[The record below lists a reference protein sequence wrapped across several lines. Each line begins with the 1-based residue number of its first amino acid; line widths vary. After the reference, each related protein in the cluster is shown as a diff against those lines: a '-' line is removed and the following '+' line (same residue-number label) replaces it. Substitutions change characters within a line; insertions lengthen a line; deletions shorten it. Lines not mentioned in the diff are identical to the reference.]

1 MDTIVRYSWK
11 AAATVVLLA
20 ATLAGCASGRSGS
33 ASDTAAATSSASASS
48 QPSASAGALP
58 AEGDQQSYRFDLKST
73 GVEPLPKWA
82 GKVEMTKKDPL
93 YVSGTDLEG
102 ALTIDLKLTR
112 KAGYLIANGEG
123 VLWNGQRSVKFAIT
137 ESAGLLEK
145 KLSADGTLVFGALQ
159 AHSEEIKR
167 DFSFDLRLVPEAN
180 ELELRLPNRDG
191 LIVFGK
197 SAVLERHRDEVSQ
210 ATSGA

>member
-1 MDTIVRYSWK
+1 MDAIDRHGWK

-20 ATLAGCASGRSGS
+20 AMLAGCAAGRSDS
-33 ASDTAAATSSASASS
+33 AGESAAVTPSASASS
-48 QPSASAGALP
+48 QPSASAALP
-58 AEGDQQSYRFDLKST
+58 SEGEQQSYRFDLKST

-102 ALTIDLKLTR
+102 ALTIDLKLIR
-112 KAGYLIANGEG
+112 KGSYLIADGEG

-159 AHSEEIKR
+159 AHSDEIKR
-167 DFSFDLRLVPEAN
+167 DFSFDLRLVPEAD

-210 ATSGA
+210 VTSGA